1 MKKQQ
6 KNLYITLFVLG
17 VILLVSG
24 FLIISEDYSNISGLC
39 IGIGIGLMAMSFS
52 NLVINNYYQ
61 KRPVLKRQNE
71 INSKDERNT
80 TITNRAKA
88 KAFDWTIRLL
98 IAFPFLLIFF
108 KSPLWMIFSVIGIY
122 LLGFSIQVFYTIR
135 FNNEM

>member
-98 IAFPFLLIFF
+98 IVFPFLLIFF

>member
-17 VILLVSG
+17 VILLVAG

-98 IAFPFLLIFF
+98 IVFPFLLIFF